1 MCSSDSFKNVIVE
14 VNCNSVTDFMVWVQT
29 IQHRHVD
36 IGGGYRDLVAWVWS
50 LWAMGGNLSNAVV
63 NECMNEC

>member
-14 VNCNSVTDFMVWVQT
+14 VNCNSVTDFMVLVQT

-36 IGGGYRDLVAWVWS
+36 IGGGYRDLVA
-50 LWAMGGNLSNAVV
+50 
-63 NECMNEC
+63 